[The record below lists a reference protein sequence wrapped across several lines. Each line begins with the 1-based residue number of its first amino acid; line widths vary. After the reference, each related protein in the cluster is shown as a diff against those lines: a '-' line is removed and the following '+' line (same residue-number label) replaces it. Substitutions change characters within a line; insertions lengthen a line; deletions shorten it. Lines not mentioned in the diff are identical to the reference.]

1 MKGLSVFCVLC
12 FIRFMIPSMDLGVQL
27 DTVKKEIRNYV
38 RCGATNTQ
46 MDVLFE

>member
-1 MKGLSVFCVLC
+1 MGLSVFCVLC
-12 FIRFMIPSMDLGVQL
+12 FIRFMIPSSGVQL